1 MSQESQSGERRAQ
14 PVAAWAGA
22 GSAGGCTA
30 RTGGERRV
38 EGSLVNTS

>member
-30 RTGGERRV
+30 RTEVRGEWRDH
-38 EGSLVNTS
+38 